1 MVVVLVLVVVAEVM
15 RGVEEVMELEEGSA
29 ATA

>member
-1 MVVVLVLVVVAEVM
+1 VVVVLVLVVVAEVM
-15 RGVEEVMELEEGSA
+15 RGVEEVMELELSA